1 MTARDDYPNLAA
13 STRSFD
19 KEIPAALDEIDRLR
33 ALHDAVWNPEWEDVD
48 GTVHDVIAHLRS
60 MVP

>member
-1 MTARDDYPNLAA
+1 MTALDDYPPPHA
-13 STRSFD
+13 SSGSAHEQHERMC
-19 KEIPAALDEIDRLR
+19 IEIDRLR

-60 MVP
+60 VTA